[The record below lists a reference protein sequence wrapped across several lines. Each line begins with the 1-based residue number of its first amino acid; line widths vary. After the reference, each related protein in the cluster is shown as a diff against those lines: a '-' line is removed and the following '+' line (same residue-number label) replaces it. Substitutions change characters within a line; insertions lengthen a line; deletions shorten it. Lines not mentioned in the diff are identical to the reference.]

1 MKLYKEQCTIDARHR
16 FFCNRIVDI
25 WNCLPASVVL
35 SPSVAVFIRNLATL
49 TLSSFLRFYVFIAYA
64 FITGLAPLH
73 VMYYCGVSARLA
85 LLLLIHR
92 AKLPHKVYGHDTTAI
107 LWV

>member
-73 VMYYCGVSARLA
+73 VMYF
-85 LLLLIHR
+85 
-92 AKLPHKVYGHDTTAI
+92 TA
-107 LWV
+107 V